1 MRVKAFLTEPLHKF
15 PKQAEPKKT
24 RNRYYAKPNLN
35 ESRAS
40 KKTKTTLQTILL
52 PIKLLAKNQLPKEPE
67 IFQNVRLQRANFPKR
82 KPQNDKTLR
91 TLAFA
96 FAISPQ
102 L

>member
-1 MRVKAFLTEPLHKF
+1 MRDKAFLAKHQLKF

-52 PIKLLAKNQLPKEPE
+52 PLKLLAKNQLPKEPE
-67 IFQNVRLQRANFPKR
+67 IFQNVKLRGTLFPSQKN
-82 KPQNDKTLR
+82 QS
-91 TLAFA
+91 FA
-96 FAISPQ
+96 LSEI
-102 L
+102 